1 MADNTTAIASIKAS
15 KALLKKIRQQENE
28 EAAVHFALGIAGI
41 VSLFALVFWARDFYR
56 HIELRGPVFR
66 TLRKLIRCTRRGL
79 INKVPLFQSA
89 GHALA
94 FLLYLAVA
102 VSVATT
108 NVKWDNLT
116 GLAKRLGWLTVLNL
130 ALCVFLSLKN
140 TPLAFLINQ
149 SHERLNGLHRVAGYS
164 TIASA
169 LAHALIYFLN
179 LKHMDRLTVL
189 KEQPQIMGITA
200 ASCFLF
206 IFLTATFLRKRQ
218 YEAFYI
224 IHVTLTMMVLIM
236 AGLHRRQIVTT
247 KSSYILASTALIWGL
262 DRTVRAVQL
271 FYYSFNN
278 DATIIPLCHGGTR
291 VILRKAPKTIV
302 PGDHCYIWLPGI
314 RALETHPFTC
324 MATNPLEFIVSA
336 HNGFTKDLH
345 ICAQRD
351 PGAMIKASIHGPYGV
366 MGDLTSF
373 NRVVFISGGSGV
385 SFTSGLAVQ
394 LLHKLGNSRRTNIEF
409 IWAMREKG
417 TILANSP
424 LLTLNLFATR
434 GQSNKY
440 SSHTTVP
447 SHFDILASDSKQ
459 SVAVLNKAKQ
469 STQIVDSEKC
479 GASLTT
485 SPTVKTPYTI
495 IQKRPDIAALISN
508 AVDATLPTEQ
518 IAIVACGPDTMMSV
532 VQRSVAKNIR
542 PNGPTVEFFNEHFN

>member
-1 MADNTTAIASIKAS
+1 MADNTTATASIKAS
-15 KALLKKIRQQENE
+15 KALLKTIRQQENE

-41 VSLFALVFWARDFYR
+41 VSLFALVFWVRDFCR

-66 TLRKLIRCTRRGL
+66 KFRKLIRCTRRRF
-79 INKVPLFQSA
+79 IYKVPFFQSA

-94 FLLYLAVA
+94 FMLYLAVA
-102 VSVATT
+102 LSVATT

-130 ALCVFLSLKN
+130 ALCIFLSLKN

-164 TIASA
+164 TTASA
-169 LAHALIYFLN
+169 LAHALVYFLN
-179 LKHMDRLTVL
+179 LKRMDRLAVL
-189 KEQPQIMGITA
+189 KEGPQIMGITA
-200 ASCFLF
+200 ASCFLI
-206 IFLTATFLRKRQ
+206 IFLTATFLRKHQ

-224 IHVTLTMMVLIM
+224 IHVTLTIIVLIM

-247 KSSYILASTALIWGL
+247 KSSYILAAAALIWGL
-262 DRTVRAVQL
+262 DRTVRAFQL
-271 FYYSFNN
+271 FYYSFSN
-278 DATIIPLCHGGTR
+278 DATITPLCHGGTR
-291 VILRKAPKTIV
+291 VIFRKAPKAIA

-324 MATNPLEFIVSA
+324 MATNPLEFVVSA
-336 HNGFTKDLH
+336 HDGFTKDLH
-345 ICAQRD
+345 FCAQRD
-351 PGAMIKASIHGPYGV
+351 PGAVMKASIHGPYGV
-366 MGDLTSF
+366 MGDLTNF
-373 NRVVFISGGSGV
+373 NRVVFIAGGSGI

-394 LLHKLGNSRRTNIEF
+394 LLQKLGNSRKINIEF

-424 LLTLNLFATR
+424 LVTLNLFATR

-447 SHFDILASDSKQ
+447 SHFDIIASDSKQ
-459 SVAVLNKAKQ
+459 SVTVLNEAKQ

-495 IQKRPDIAALISN
+495 TQKRPDIAAFISN

-518 IAIVACGPDTMMSV
+518 IAIVACGPDAMMLV
-532 VQRSVAKNIR
+532 VQKSVAENIR
-542 PNGPTVEFFNEHFN
+542 PNGPTVEFFNEHFA